1 MCKALDRCGSLG
13 KADEKSAEGSWII
26 NPDFTNGFT
35 SFPTLRRASRSIFS
49 PSPVALAVSRLAL
62 LAGLGLVAAGPG
74 WAQAPGSAPQATP
87 SGPLTLK
94 SSPLLAESV
103 SRAPGD
109 EAPTFVFGDQVSGRP
124 DLETVIE
131 GNAELRRG
139 ASSIRADRI
148 EYFQPDDLMKST
160 GNVRINHAGNRF
172 EGPELQLK
180 IDRFEGFFIAPRY
193 RFLQNGGNGQA
204 ERVDFIDDRHF
215 TARKATYTTCER
227 NDEAS
232 WKPAW
237 QLTATRVDF
246 DLNDEVGVATGAVV
260 RFKDVPILAF
270 PKISFPLSDK
280 RKSGFLPPTL
290 GLGSLNG
297 VEIRQPY
304 YFDLAP
310 NRDATLSPALMA
322 KRGVD
327 LAGEFRYLEPAYRGQ
342 VRANILP
349 GDKLRGRDRWSYSL
363 QHLGTIDTGVS
374 AIGALGL
381 NLNLNKVSDNN
392 YWRDFPLNTGE
403 VTRRLLTQAAS
414 LTWGQGYFSSG
425 LRVLKWQTLQ
435 DINSPIIPPY
445 DRLPQLTAAYTRIDA
460 PLLGLGTGFDW
471 SAEADLTRFS
481 ADQNLTKQPNGN
493 RAFGR
498 LQVSRPYLA
507 PWGYVTPKVQLH
519 ASSYQ
524 FESPLAN
531 GATSASR
538 VVPTFSVDSGLQ
550 FERDAS
556 YFGRSFT
563 QTLEPRAF
571 YVRTPFRDQSF
582 LPNYDSGA
590 NSFNFA
596 TVFTEN
602 AFVGN
607 DRISDANLL
616 TLGLTSRLLDPAT
629 GVEAVR
635 VGVAQRL
642 RFDDQRVSLPAIGTT
657 PRPGALPVTDR
668 VSDLLVGASVN
679 WVPQWTFDSTVQYNP
694 KINQSELA
702 SVGVRYS
709 PGNYRTVSAAF
720 RRQRNISEQ
729 IDVGWQWP
737 INDLW
742 GDKGQDLGAGRG
754 QGGGRYYSVGRLNY
768 STLEKKVVDAVLGIE
783 YDGCCWIG
791 RVVLQRSQN
800 STAASNTRIL
810 FQLEMVGFSRIGSSP
825 LETLKSNVP
834 RYQFLRDKISPPS
847 RFTTYE

>member
-1 MCKALDRCGSLG
+1 MRH
-13 KADEKSAEGSWII
+13 
-26 NPDFTNGFT
+26 
-35 SFPTLRRASRSIFS
+35 ASRPFFIL
-49 PSPVALAVSRLAL
+49 SPVSRAVSRLAV
-62 LAGLGLVAAGPG
+62 LATLGLAAAGPG
-74 WAQAPGSAPQATP
+74 HAQAPAVVPDGAASSAPSA
-87 SGPLTLK
+87 PLALK
-94 SSPLLAESV
+94 SSPLLAEGV
-103 SRAPGD
+103 SKAPED
-109 EAPTFVFGDQVSGRP
+109 EGPTFVLGDTISGRP

-139 ASSIRADRI
+139 ATSMRADRI
-148 EYFQPDDLMKST
+148 EYYQPDDQLKST
-160 GNVRINHAGNRF
+160 GNVRINNAGNRF

-180 IDRFEGFFIAPRY
+180 LDRFEGFFTTPRY

-204 ERVDFIDDRHF
+204 ERVDFIDDKHF
-215 TARKATYTTCER
+215 SAHRATYTTCER
-227 NDEAS
+227 DNEES

-237 QLTATRVDF
+237 EMTATQVDF
-246 DLNDEVGVATGAVV
+246 DLDREVGVATGAVV
-260 RFKDVPILAF
+260 RFKQVPILAF
-270 PKISFPLSDK
+270 PRVSFPLSDK

-290 GLGSLNG
+290 GLDSLNG
-297 VEIRQPY
+297 FEVRQPY
-304 YFDLAP
+304 YFDIAP
-310 NRDATLSPALMA
+310 NRDATFSPAIMA
-322 KRGVD
+322 KRGID
-327 LAGEFRYLEPAYRGQ
+327 LAGEFRYLEPTYSGQ
-342 VRANILP
+342 LRANVLP

-363 QHLGTIDTGVS
+363 QHLGAIDTGVS
-374 AIGALGL
+374 AIGGVGL
-381 NLNLNKVSDNN
+381 NLNLNKVSDND
-392 YWRDFPLNTGE
+392 YWRDFPVATGQ
-403 VTRRLLTQAAS
+403 VTQRLLTQDAILS
-414 LTWGQGYFSSG
+414 WNKGYFSSSV
-425 LRVLKWQTLQ
+425 RALKWQTLQ
-435 DINSPIIPPY
+435 DVNSPIIPPY
-445 DRLPQLTAAYTRIDA
+445 DRLPQLTAAYTRVDA
-460 PLLGLGTGFDW
+460 PLLGMGNGFDW
-471 SAEADLTRFS
+471 SAEADFTRFS
-481 ADQNLTKQPNGN
+481 ADQNLTRQPNGN
-493 RAFGR
+493 RAFTK
-498 LQVSRPYLA
+498 LQVSRPWLA

-531 GATSASR
+531 GATSATR
-538 VVPTFSVDSGLQ
+538 VVPTFSLDSGLT

-571 YVRTPFRDQSF
+571 YVRTPYRNQDF

-635 VGVAQRL
+635 LGVAQRL

-657 PRPGALPVTDR
+657 PVPGALPVTDR

-694 KINQSELA
+694 KINESELA
-702 SVGVRYS
+702 SVGVRYN

-720 RRQRNISEQ
+720 RRQRNISQQ

-768 STLEKKVVDAVLGIE
+768 STLEKKLVDAVVGVE

-800 STAASNTRIL
+800 STATSNTRIL
-810 FQLEMVGFSRIGSSP
+810 FQLEMVGFSRIGASP

-834 RYQFLRDKISPPS
+834 RYQNLRDKISPPS
-847 RFTTYE
+847 RFTTYD